1 MTPILFISPMPSI
14 TALAPVVAAE
24 LGIEI
29 LVETSDD
36 EGAVALVQR
45 HPQVE
50 VVVSR
55 GGIAERIKTLP
66 EISVVE
72 ISMSLNELLSNL
84 HQLTARGLV
93 RIGIVSRAN
102 FFGGAIGDFQ
112 ILDAEVC
119 FRPQADEEGIA
130 TMVRQMVS
138 GGFQAIIGC
147 RVAYNT
153 AR

>member
-1 MTPILFISPMPSI
+1 MKQVLYSSSVNLCCLAMTPILFISPMPSI

-66 EISVVE
+66 ECY
-72 ISMSLNELLSNL
+72 
-84 HQLTARGLV
+84 R
-93 RIGIVSRAN
+93 R
-102 FFGGAIGDFQ
+102 
-112 ILDAEVC
+112 
-119 FRPQADEEGIA
+119 
-130 TMVRQMVS
+130 
-138 GGFQAIIGC
+138 
-147 RVAYNT
+147 
-153 AR
+153 

>member
-1 MTPILFISPMPSI
+1 MPTAQPSI

-112 ILDAEVC
+112 ILDN
-119 FRPQADEEGIA
+119 GIKDCSLC
-130 TMVRQMVS
+130 TIPHEKINYEYIVDKLKVNM
-138 GGFQAIIGC
+138 
-147 RVAYNT
+147 
-153 AR
+153 